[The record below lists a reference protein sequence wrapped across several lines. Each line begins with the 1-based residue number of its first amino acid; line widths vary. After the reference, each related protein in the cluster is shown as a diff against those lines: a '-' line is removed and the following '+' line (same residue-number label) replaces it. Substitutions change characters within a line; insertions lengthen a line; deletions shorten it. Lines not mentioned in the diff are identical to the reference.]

1 MANEQ
6 ERKYLVEIP
15 KLRDLIN
22 KGTSDGETITS
33 KSLIKQAY
41 LGDGELWGAYIT
53 QGNKKKLSLVSIQ
66 LEQNHSFEM
75 DNDDVEQLVN
85 HPSTLT
91 ASHGLSMISLKHWA
105 LRIRV
110 FENGDGEVTFK
121 ERTHGEIR
129 GECNA
134 KATPEIANLLLN
146 SVDTRIEKTR
156 YLIQKAGYTWD
167 VDLFHDKNEGLAI
180 AELETSDKNYPPLS
194 IIKFEVTDDARYYND
209 NLSSTPFTLW

>member
-15 KLRDLIN
+15 KLLDLIN
-22 KGTSDGETITS
+22 KGTSNGETITS

-41 LGDGELWGAYIT
+41 LGDSELWGAYIT

-134 KATPEIANLLLN
+134 KATPEVANLLFN

-167 VDLFHDKNEGLAI
+167 VDFFMIKTKDWPLRSLKRAI
-180 AELETSDKNYPPLS
+180 KTTLHYRLLS
-194 IIKFEVTDDARYYND
+194 LR
-209 NLSSTPFTLW
+209 